1 MTETS
6 VHPVSVM
13 PPPIAEK
20 STPTVESLT
29 VEIKF
34 YLGQMTQNIIEV
46 GKRLILAKDLV
57 PHGQWKDWLDDNFN
71 LKYRMAANFMA
82 IANRFGN
89 MSNSQE
95 VQSIALLGATQMIAM
110 LALPEGD
117 EQQFV
122 DQMAANGTPIEEMS
136 VRQLQAEIK
145 QYKQDK
151 EDADAALTKLK
162 QELQAAQDESKG
174 WQSTFYRTKNDML
187 AWKQTAENLEE
198 RVAYQEERANNA
210 VANYEKTDK
219 KNGLL
224 LEENADLQESLDIA
238 NADIAKLQEQLENGK
253 TVTKEVPP
261 ADYADLQREVKE
273 LRERPVEVATEY
285 PKDYEPMKE
294 ELAELKG
301 RESSFKQTY
310 VAIRKLDALSSA
322 LAAVLHETL
331 LQDAINYWATEN
343 PAPLNLLS
351 SQISVF
357 YTEFKNYVAIAQ
369 KKNKPIETTETVTPF
384 PVDKPITREEILHE
398 LKQLAADDKTK
409 QTSAKMREIAQEIG
423 VPKSDDMTDEQL
435 ITVLKKIKEW
445 KATNEN

>member
-6 VHPVSVM
+6 EHPVSVM

-46 GKRLILAKDLV
+46 GKRLIQAKELI
-57 PHGQWKDWLDDNFN
+57 PHGQWGGWLETNFN
-71 LKYRMAANFMA
+71 LKVRMAQNFMA
-82 IANRFGN
+82 IANRFDN
-89 MSNSQE
+89 SSNSQNT
-95 VQSIALLGATQMIAM
+95 QTFAYLGSSQLIAM

-117 EQQFV
+117 EQQFI

-136 VRQLQAEIK
+136 VRQLQAKIK
-145 QYKQDK
+145 QYKQD
-151 EDADAALTKLK
+151 LTN
-162 QELQAAQDESKG
+162 AQDEG
-174 WQSTFYRTKNDML
+174 KNWRESFDRSQDEI
-187 AWKQTAENLEE
+187 ASWKETVANLESRIE
-198 RVAYQEERANNA
+198 YQEEVAA
-210 VANYEKTDK
+210 KAQANYEKADK

-224 LEENADLQESLDIA
+224 LEENANLQESLDIA
-238 NADIAKLQEQLENGK
+238 NADIAKLTGQLENGK
-253 TVTKEVPP
+253 TRTVIKEVPP

-294 ELAELKG
+294 ELAELKE

-322 LAAVLHETL
+322 LAAVLNETL

-369 KKNKPIETTETVTPF
+369 TKNKPAETTETVISF
-384 PVDKPITREEILHE
+384 PVAVNKTLSRAEILHE

-409 QTSAKMREIAQEIG
+409 QTSAKMQEIAREIG

-435 ITVLKKIKEW
+435 LTVLKKIKEW